1 MTGFDYVVITILL
14 ISVLLGVWRGF
25 ACEVLSLVGW
35 PLAFVLSSVYADN
48 LARFIP
54 LQQEALGVTVAY
66 VLVFVA
72 VMIMWS
78 MLVWMLTKLLKTV
91 GLGEMDKVFGGLF
104 GILRGGLVVL
114 ALLWLCG
121 VTDMPEKPFWREAM
135 MSRALEDVALLTK
148 TWLPDSIAHRIH
160 YRIRS

>member
-54 LQQEALGVTVAY
+54 LQQEALSVTVAY

-114 ALLWLCG
+114 VLVWLCG
-121 VTDMPEKPFWREAM
+121 VTDMPEKPYWREAM

-148 TWLPDSIAHRIH
+148 TWLPDSIAQRIH